1 MGHLVQGSNKKVVCD
16 PLNKECLIHQCN
28 NCPGT
33 DALVDFLD
41 EKIGGFDADEH
52 LHYSQ
57 CETTNW
63 ASVLTV
69 ETTFEDYQEAL
80 IAARNS
86 MAKHSFL
93 AKCQANFLK
102 SKKELLLPNED
113 FVLGD
118 FAENYQF
125 FIQDEI

>member
-1 MGHLVQGSNKKVVCD
+1 M
-16 PLNKECLIHQCN
+16 HQCN

-93 AKCQANFLK
+93 ANVRPTSLNLK
-102 SKKELLLPNED
+102 RSYCYLMKQL
-113 FVLGD
+113 F
-118 FAENYQF
+118 
-125 FIQDEI
+125 